1 MFRSV
6 VLGAAF
12 AASLSGLGSAWAG
25 PADDPAN
32 WRKVDPE
39 NLLQLTINKQE
50 VLVEMRPDFA
60 PKHVEQ
66 VKKITRDT
74 NYDKLPFHRVIDDFM
89 AQGGEVYAIYQVY
102 PRYPILKAEFT
113 FNRDPKKTPVQW
125 FGNTAGGDRLGWLD
139 GFVVQ
144 GQPDEIA
151 AISDPPAAKTWA
163 VHCSGIASMARAD
176 APDSADTQFFLMRHP
191 RTGKP
196 DEGGLDATYTI
207 WGRALTGL
215 DVIRGIKAG
224 ADADDGRLAPSQA
237 DKLTKAVI
245 VADIPESKRPAV
257 YVRRTNGPEFAATL
271 AAATASDPNQ
281 ACELLPVE
289 VIVERPGQ

>member
-1 MFRSV
+1 MFRNV
-6 VLGAAF
+6 VMAAVGAA
-12 AASLSGLGSAWAG
+12 ALACTGAAWAG

-39 NLLQLTINKQE
+39 NLLQFMINKQE
-50 VLVEMRPDFA
+50 VLIELRPDMA

-102 PRYPILKAEFT
+102 PRYPMLKQEFT
-113 FNRDPKKTPVQW
+113 WQRNPSKQKVQW
-125 FGNTAGGDRLGWLD
+125 FGQTPGGDKLGYLE

-151 AISDPPAAKTWA
+151 AISDPPVAKTWG
-163 VHCSGIASMARAD
+163 VHCAGVTSMARAND
-176 APDSADTQFFLMRHP
+176 PDSADTQFFLMRHP
-191 RTGKP
+191 RVGP
-196 DEGGLDATYTI
+196 EGLDQKYTV
-207 WGRALTGL
+207 WGRALTG
-215 DVIRGIKAG
+215 VETIQAIKVG
-224 ADADDGRLAPSQA
+224 PTETDGRFANANQA
-237 DKLTKAVI
+237 DKLTKAMV
-245 VADIPESKRPAV
+245 VADIPEKKRPTV

-271 AAATASDPNQ
+271 ATLTAADPYE
-281 ACELLPVE
+281 ACKLPPVE
-289 VIVERPGQ
+289 VIVERPTP